1 MSGVYGRPHSFPIIQ
16 PYTLFK
22 CPILLPNGIGAIE
35 CTISMYQTRSDSNA
49 KQVPAIG
56 KLVGRSYI
64 TMQCGE
70 GGGVQE
76 TPQGGVIAPNR
87 SIH

>member
-1 MSGVYGRPHSFPIIQ
+1 MDGTPLSQLLWRLSGVYGRPHSFPITQ

-35 CTISMYQTRSDSNA
+35 CTISMHQIRFDSNA
-49 KQVPAIG
+49 RQMLAIG

-70 GGGVQE
+70 DGSV
-76 TPQGGVIAPNR
+76 
-87 SIH
+87 